1 MSNCIAPSPDNKH
14 CRRFSPVILFHDHRF
29 IRDSGDLEHIHIPY
43 RDPHYVTLIESHKK
57 RINQMLQDNG
67 RFWADVM
74 MSSSKSTINA
84 YDKPLSPV
92 PSLVSSPPQHPPS
105 PPLWNTSSS
114 SSSPPPPLPLHHQHQ
129 QPSAIP
135 TSSSPPSSSSPSS
148 ATFSFSSSST
158 TRYPHRP
165 RRSSMNAMDAPPIH
179 SHHHRRITKATSSSS
194 STNGAGGGGT
204 GGNIKKRQRSNLPK
218 PVTAILKNWLAE
230 HKKHPYPN
238 EDEKCQLVRQTG
250 LARNQISNWFI
261 NARRRI
267 LRPMLEEGEEDED
280 EDDHLSYD
288 DKWRSSRRGVNLT

>member
-1 MSNCIAPSPDNKH
+1 MHYSLLNTP
-14 CRRFSPVILFHDHRF
+14 FSL
-29 IRDSGDLEHIHIPY
+29 
-43 RDPHYVTLIESHKK
+43 
-57 RINQMLQDNG
+57 
-67 RFWADVM
+67 A
-74 MSSSKSTINA
+74 TINS

-114 SSSPPPPLPLHHQHQ
+114 SSSPPPQ
-129 QPSAIP
+129 QPSAIA
-135 TSSSPPSSSSPSS
+135 TSPPSSSSPSS

-165 RRSSMNAMDAPPIH
+165 RRGSINGADMH
-179 SHHHRRITKATSSSS
+179 SQHHRRITKATSSSTS
-194 STNGAGGGGT
+194 GS

-267 LRPMLEEGEEDED
+267 LRPMLEEGDEEEEEED
-280 EDDHLSYD
+280 HLPYD

>member
-1 MSNCIAPSPDNKH
+1 M
-14 CRRFSPVILFHDHRF
+14 
-29 IRDSGDLEHIHIPY
+29 
-43 RDPHYVTLIESHKK
+43 HYSLLNTPLS
-57 RINQMLQDNG
+57 L
-67 RFWADVM
+67 A
-74 MSSSKSTINA
+74 TINS

-114 SSSPPPPLPLHHQHQ
+114 SSSPPPQ
-129 QPSAIP
+129 QPSAIA
-135 TSSSPPSSSSPSS
+135 TSPPSSSSPSS

-165 RRSSMNAMDAPPIH
+165 RRSSINGADMH
-179 SHHHRRITKATSSSS
+179 SQHHRRITKATSSSTS
-194 STNGAGGGGT
+194 GS

-267 LRPMLEEGEEDED
+267 LRPMLEEGDEEEEEED
-280 EDDHLSYD
+280 HLPYD

>member
-1 MSNCIAPSPDNKH
+1 
-14 CRRFSPVILFHDHRF
+14 RRFSPVILFHDHRF

-57 RINQMLQDNG
+57 RINQMLQDN
-67 RFWADVM
+67 A
-74 MSSSKSTINA
+74 TITS

-92 PSLVSSPPQHPPS
+92 PSLA
-105 PPLWNTSSS
+105 T
-114 SSSPPPPLPLHHQHQ
+114 
-129 QPSAIP
+129 
-135 TSSSPPSSSSPSS
+135 SSPSG
-148 ATFSFSSSST
+148 T
-158 TRYPHRP
+158 
-165 RRSSMNAMDAPPIH
+165 
-179 SHHHRRITKATSSSS
+179 
-194 STNGAGGGGT
+194 GT

-267 LRPMLEEGEEDED
+267 LRPMLEEGDEDED
-280 EDDHLSYD
+280 EDDHISYD